1 MNAGLVVF
9 LLLVVL
15 SFLGV
20 PIFLAIAIAT
30 MVALTSAGFPMETI
44 VQKTFLGLNSSSLLA
59 IPLFIFAGN
68 AMSYGIT
75 QRLLNVA
82 DAFLG
87 RVRGSLGAVTIV
99 ASGLFG
105 AISGSASAAAALNGA
120 RRVVHI

>member
-1 MNAGLVVF
+1 MNAGLIVF

-59 IPLFIFAGN
+59 IPLFILPCL
-68 AMSYGIT
+68 T
-75 QRLLNVA
+75 
-82 DAFLG
+82 
-87 RVRGSLGAVTIV
+87 
-99 ASGLFG
+99 ASRKGC
-105 AISGSASAAAALNGA
+105 
-120 RRVVHI
+120 